1 MSDNDKIAAYF
12 KNAIK
17 LNLLSHAYILLGSRG
32 AGRLDCLRQILPDL
46 LGGAGLASP
55 DLKILEPSNDH
66 ISIDEIR
73 ALRFWLQQSPLTGVR
88 KIAIIKSAESMGQ
101 EAQNAF
107 LKILEEPP
115 GHALIFL
122 LAGHRRQ
129 LLPTIVS
136 RTVPIYFSRP
146 AGQFSSPRT
155 TALQPWP
162 LGYNPSG
169 QKHVPPRVYAGGFP
183 LVRGEQKIV
192 SPSLAEISQSN
203 SSADILQRWLE
214 LRLDKNKSR
223 DWLESSLPQ
232 LRALL
237 RDRVAGRKIT
247 ASLIASI
254 RTTIE
259 AINNP
264 KGQNWQLLCENLLLS
279 I

>member
-1 MSDNDKIAAYF
+1 MANNEEIAAYF
-12 KNAIK
+12 KTAAG

-32 AGRLDCLRQILPDL
+32 SGRLDCLGQILPDL
-46 LGGAGLASP
+46 LGGAGFGSP
-55 DLKILEPSNDH
+55 DVKILKPDNDY

-73 ALRFWLQQSPLTGVR
+73 ALRFWLQQSPLTGAR

-129 LLPTIVS
+129 LLATIVS
-136 RTVPIYFSRP
+136 RAIPIYFSQP
-146 AGQFSSPRT
+146 ASQFSEPRT
-155 TALQPWP
+155 TALEPWP

-169 QKHVPPRVYAGGFP
+169 QEHAPPRVYTGGLP
-183 LVRGEQKIV
+183 LARGEQKIASV
-192 SPSLAEISQSN
+192 EPLEILEAGAP
-203 SSADILQRWLE
+203 ADTLQRWLE
-214 LRLDKNKSR
+214 LKLDKNRSR
-223 DWLESSLPQ
+223 VWLETNMPAM
-232 LRALL
+232 RGLL
-237 RDRVAGRKIT
+237 RERVAGQKIT

-254 RTTIE
+254 RTIIE

-264 KGQNWQLLCENLLLS
+264 KGQNWQLLCESLLLS